1 MKLGSKYRGGSFLFD
16 ICEGPRCD
24 SVLHKLTDK
33 GLDIFGKSLS
43 AYHVFVE
50 LKLLLKPAKQLSNYH
65 IFAGV
70 FKHKPFPYTK
80 FLEHSVGKAHKGKHI
95 YVHDCS
101 V

>member
-1 MKLGSKYRGGSFLFD
+1 MKLGSKHRGGGFLFD

-33 GLDIFGKSLS
+33 GFDIFGKSLS

-50 LKLLLKPAKQLSNYH
+50 LKLTLQAAKQLSDYH

-70 FKHKPFPYTK
+70 FKYKPFLY
-80 FLEHSVGKAHKGKHI
+80 I
-95 YVHDCS
+95 
-101 V
+101 